1 MSTLSLLELDTLLW
15 TTAISRDA
23 LAEQIRSLD
32 LSRELAGEEAVECCW
47 MIGRLEIPVVDL
59 LDRVV
64 QSAMTEMVPRWR
76 RLGETAL
83 IARNAIEPIPL
94 TELRAF
100 KTTWTQAFQVCW
112 MASPERTP
120 GLLAEWAEELPL
132 ACPSHLVIHEAF
144 RRYQAGQLEAE
155 SFASEM
161 AALSHRIKRLGRS
174 GWGAASD
181 FYEACSTWMSRPEL
195 RDASRRAV
203 SRPSNRRAGLVE
215 SVHTMGWRAALGVPE
230 LMESVAGM
238 PNIDSLFH
246 DIEGGDIE
254 ACLRLIGA
262 PSTGRDLRA
271 HLITSV
277 RQLADQELIDWV
289 GASEG
294 LQLHLGIRALS
305 TFPEPRRS
313 ALLRAGV
320 EKVKLAQGDTWAKPT
335 LSVALRLLHSP
346 PAVWPPVSPMRAQD
360 FDPRQSD
367 PLSSV
372 VM

>member
-1 MSTLSLLELDTLLW
+1 
-15 TTAISRDA
+15 
-23 LAEQIRSLD
+23 
-32 LSRELAGEEAVECCW
+32 
-47 MIGRLEIPVVDL
+47 
-59 LDRVV
+59 
-64 QSAMTEMVPRWR
+64 
-76 RLGETAL
+76 
-83 IARNAIEPIPL
+83 
-94 TELRAF
+94 
-100 KTTWTQAFQVCW
+100 
-112 MASPERTP
+112 
-120 GLLAEWAEELPL
+120 
-132 ACPSHLVIHEAF
+132 
-144 RRYQAGQLEAE
+144 
-155 SFASEM
+155 
-161 AALSHRIKRLGRS
+161 
-174 GWGAASD
+174 
-181 FYEACSTWMSRPEL
+181 
-195 RDASRRAV
+195 
-203 SRPSNRRAGLVE
+203 
-215 SVHTMGWRAALGVPE
+215 MGWRAALGVPE
-230 LMESVAGM
+230 LMESVAWM

-271 HLITSV
+271 HLIASV
-277 RQLADQELIDWV
+277 RQLADQELVDWV

-335 LSVALRLLHSP
+335 LSVALRLLHSL